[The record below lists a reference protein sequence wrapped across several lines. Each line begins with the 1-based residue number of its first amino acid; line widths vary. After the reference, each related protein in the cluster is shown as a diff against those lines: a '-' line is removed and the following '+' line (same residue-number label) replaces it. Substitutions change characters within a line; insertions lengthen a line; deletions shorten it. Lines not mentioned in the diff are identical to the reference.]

1 MKTNILNGRTFIKQS
16 NVWEGIQSLL
26 ILFFCFL
33 LGRLLLIRSNNF
45 RSPIAVTICGFY
57 KQIRSD
63 FSICE
68 SVQKGAEYSLFI
80 DSIKIIFSRSL
91 ENSFVS

>member
-68 SVQKGAEYSLFI
+68 SVQNGAEYSLFI

>member
-16 NVWEGIQSLL
+16 NVWEGIHSLL
-26 ILFFCFL
+26 ILFFIFL
-33 LGRLLLIRSNNF
+33 LRRLRLIRSNNF
-45 RSPIAVTICGFY
+45 RSPIPVTICGFY

-91 ENSFVS
+91 ENSFMS

>member
-33 LGRLLLIRSNNF
+33 LVRLLLIRSNNF

-91 ENSFVS
+91 ENSFTS